1 MQGRSLWQG
10 IAAGAGRSTREDV
23 YCEYYNA
30 MPWHRDPHTPQ
41 ATMVRTDRHK
51 IVISHGDR
59 LGELYDLA
67 ADPSETVNLWDDPS
81 AVPLKLDMLQRAC
94 DRMAFTVDP
103 LPLRR
108 SAW

>member
-1 MQGRSLWQG
+1 MS
-10 IAAGAGRSTREDV
+10 REDV

-51 IVISHGDR
+51 IVLSHGDR

-67 ADPSETVNLWDDPS
+67 ADPTETVNLRDDPA
-81 AVPLKLDMLQRAC
+81 AVAVKLDMLQRAC
-94 DRMAFTVDP
+94 DRMAFTADP